1 MSADAVD
8 GERSRSGEAIVAR
21 FFLCFLC
28 WGEEER
34 VERGAAGEEEEEQ
47 KKKEKKEKKG
57 GRAMCQSLSKRKLG
71 AKQES
76 KGEKGNGKK
85 KIE

>member
-47 KKKEKKEKKG
+47 KKKEKKG

-76 KGEKGNGKK
+76 EGEKGNGKK